1 MTSRNHTSVRTLRDD
16 VSDLMA
22 KEKCL
27 WQQRGCVEWLKSG
40 DQNTSYFHSQ
50 ASQRNKCNFFS
61 KLHLDDDSVVEDE
74 AQIREALVDYFRN
87 MFTSSNPTSF
97 DPILSGVDARIT
109 PQMNVSLTRD
119 FTTLEVKC
127 ALKQMKPL
135 IAFRPD
141 GMPPIFYKNYQNI
154 VG

>member
-1 MTSRNHTSVRTLRDD
+1 MTTRNHTSVRTLRDD

-40 DQNTSYFHSQ
+40 DQNTSYFHSRV
-50 ASQRNKCNFFS
+50 SQRNECNFFS

-109 PQMNVSLTRD
+109 PQM
-119 FTTLEVKC
+119 KC
-127 ALKQMKPL
+127 KLDQRFHCFGGKMCSQTNETSHSAG
-135 IAFRPD
+135 A
-141 GMPPIFYKNYQNI
+141 
-154 VG
+154 

>member
-1 MTSRNHTSVRTLRDD
+1 M
-16 VSDLMA
+16 
-22 KEKCL
+22 
-27 WQQRGCVEWLKSG
+27 
-40 DQNTSYFHSQ
+40 
-50 ASQRNKCNFFS
+50 SQRNECNFFS

-119 FTTLEVKC
+119 FTALEVKC

-135 IAFRPD
+135 TALGLD
-141 GMPPIFYKNYQNI
+141 GMPPIFYKNY
-154 VG
+154 